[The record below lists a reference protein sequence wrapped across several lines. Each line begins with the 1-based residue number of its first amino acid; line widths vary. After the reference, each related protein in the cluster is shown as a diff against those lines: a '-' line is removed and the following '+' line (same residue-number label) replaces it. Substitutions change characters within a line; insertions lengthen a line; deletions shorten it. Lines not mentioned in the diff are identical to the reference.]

1 MNFTGILIGMIS
13 FLIIGLFHP
22 IVIWAEYYFS
32 KKIWP
37 AFAGVGLLCL
47 LPSLLSQNAYLSCAF
62 AVISASSFWSIKEL
76 FEQEQRV
83 LKGWFP
89 KNSKRTYQVSHSSE
103 KNVNSDLS

>member
-1 MNFTGILIGMIS
+1 MNFTGILVGIIS

-37 AFAGVGLLCL
+37 AFVIAGMLFLI
-47 LPSLLSQNAYLSCAF
+47 PSFLIQNACLSCAF

-89 KNSKRTYQVSHSSE
+89 KNPKRTYPAPSGSE
-103 KNVNSDLS
+103 TRVNSDLF